1 MQRWRTGAAI
11 GAGSG
16 GVLRAAAPAAAASAS
31 SQSGSAGSAGAVYTM
46 TNSPAGNAIEAF
58 ARAADG
64 SLTPAGTY
72 PTGGTGGPPRS
83 GDSIAVSTHRSVVG
97 DGNAASNSI
106 SAVAPPPPGPPLI
119 RTATSGATD
128 PNQAS

>member
-72 PTGGTGGPPRS
+72 PTGGTGGPLGS
-83 GDSIAVSTHRSVVG
+83 GP
-97 DGNAASNSI
+97 SI
-106 SAVAPPPPGPPLI
+106 SLSTRRSRVGNVNPGHNPASAVPRTPRGLHPPL
-119 RTATSGATD
+119 APSSAE
-128 PNQAS
+128 PHP

>member
-1 MQRWRTGAAI
+1 MHRLRTRAAI
-11 GAGSG
+11 VAGIG
-16 GVLRAAAPAAAASAS
+16 GVLLAAAPGAAASAS

-72 PTGGTGGPPRS
+72 PTGGTGGPPRPGRFIPLPPARGAG
-83 GDSIAVSTHRSVVG
+83 GDAQPRRQPHSPVPPS
-97 DGNAASNSI
+97 
-106 SAVAPPPPGPPLI
+106 PPP
-119 RTATSGATD
+119 
-128 PNQAS
+128 